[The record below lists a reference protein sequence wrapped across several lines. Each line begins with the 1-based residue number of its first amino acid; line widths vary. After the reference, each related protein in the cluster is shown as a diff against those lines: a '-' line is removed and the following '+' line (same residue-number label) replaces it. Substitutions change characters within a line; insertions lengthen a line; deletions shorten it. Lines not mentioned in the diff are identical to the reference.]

1 MNGSLPQ
8 WIKAQTTELLWMA
21 TIENIHL
28 SVCLSELRGVSVA
41 EYIRLA
47 HCLAQHSMRT
57 MPPSGPA
64 TQNVPMREH
73 SIDFLPFGDQGSH
86 LTSFQGLTEVE
97 GVCVY
102 VCCLGSVSVPRP
114 RSHNN
119 LFGSLLVKVWN
130 WTSSIARD

>member
-8 WIKAQTTELLWMA
+8 WIKARTTELLWMA

-47 HCLAQHSMRT
+47 HCLALHSVWT

-64 TQNVPMREH
+64 TQDVP
-73 SIDFLPFGDQGSH
+73 
-86 LTSFQGLTEVE
+86 
-97 GVCVY
+97 
-102 VCCLGSVSVPRP
+102 
-114 RSHNN
+114 
-119 LFGSLLVKVWN
+119 
-130 WTSSIARD
+130 